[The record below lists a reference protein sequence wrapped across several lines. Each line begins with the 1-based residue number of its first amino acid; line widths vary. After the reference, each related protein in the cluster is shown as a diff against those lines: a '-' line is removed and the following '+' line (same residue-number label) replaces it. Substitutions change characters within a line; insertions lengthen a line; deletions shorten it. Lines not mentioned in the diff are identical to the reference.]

1 MMFKTRAVLLGV
13 LVLFVASGIASATA
27 SASGPYWRVG
37 GLRLE
42 SGSKSLKLQ
51 AKGTIV
57 LSAQLGNIVE
67 IVVECA
73 SSKSEGATIEG
84 DGGGQGQG
92 KGRLIFTQC
101 RSNWPH
107 NCRIVEPVTTSQLK
121 LHLGTDGGQS
131 KYAVL
136 YEPTEGRL
144 FLWYRLADAREGETC
159 LVAGEEPVGG
169 TVAAEVVPREIEGQ
183 EMSLF
188 LPEEPVSTVFL
199 GQEEKKVDL
208 LYGENQMKFS
218 ASYGARLDGGEK
230 FGVFGK

>member
-1 MMFKTRAVLLGV
+1 MMFKTRAALRGV
-13 LVLFVASGIASATA
+13 LVLLAASAVASPTA
-27 SASGPYWRVG
+27 WASGPYWHVG
-37 GLRLE
+37 GVRLE

-73 SSKSEGATIEG
+73 NSKSEGATIEG
-84 DGGGQGQG
+84 NGGGQGQG
-92 KGRLIFTQC
+92 KGRLVFTQC
-101 RSNWPH
+101 KSNWPH
-107 NCRIVEPVTTSQLK
+107 NCRIIEPITSSQLK
-121 LHLGTDGGQS
+121 LHLATDRGQS

-136 YEPTEGRL
+136 YEPTEGRG
-144 FLWYRLADAREGETC
+144 FLSYRLGDREGETC

-169 TVAAEVVPREIEGQ
+169 TVAAEVAPSEVEGQ

-188 LPEEPVSTVFL
+188 LPEEPIPTVFL
-199 GQEEKKVDL
+199 GSEEKKVDL

>member
-1 MMFKTRAVLLGV
+1 MFKARAALFGV
-13 LVLFVASGIASATA
+13 LVLFATSGISMPAA
-27 SASGPYWRVG
+27 SASGPYWHVG

-57 LSAQLGNIVE
+57 LSAQLADIAQ

-73 SSKSEGATIEG
+73 NSRSEGATIEG
-84 DGGGQGQG
+84 NGGGQGQG

-101 RSNWPH
+101 KSNWPH

-121 LHLGTDGGQS
+121 LHLGTDSGQS

-136 YEPTEGRL
+136 YEPTEGQL
-144 FLWYRLADAREGETC
+144 FLWYRLGNREGETC

-169 TVAAEVVPREIEGQ
+169 TAAAEVAPPEIEGQ
-183 EMSLF
+183 EMLLF
-188 LPEEPVSTVFL
+188 FPKEPVSTVFL
-199 GQEEKKVDL
+199 GEEERKVEL

-218 ASYGARLDGGEK
+218 ASYGARLDNGEK
-230 FGVFGK
+230 FGVFAK